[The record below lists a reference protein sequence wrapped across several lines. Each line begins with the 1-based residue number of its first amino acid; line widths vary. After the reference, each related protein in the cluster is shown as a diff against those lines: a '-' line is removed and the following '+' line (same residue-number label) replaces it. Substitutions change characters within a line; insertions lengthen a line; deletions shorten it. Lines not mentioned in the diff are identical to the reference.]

1 MDVIWNLTRV
11 CPWNCRICC
20 VSAVHATNETKHNV
34 VIAQKEAGRELN
46 LAEKLTVLRLLTD
59 RNFEIDFSGGDPLYY
74 EEYFFVVEQATQW
87 LPSKK
92 IGVSMTGS
100 EITEAKINLLKK
112 VGVVEFTLDNLPEI
126 KNPFR
131 PDGFNV
137 ASMKAMRKCIANG
150 IRVRAITVL
159 YSETISG
166 KNLADLYSWLCKN
179 NVSEWELLRYYP
191 VGRSRNLA
199 KIMPSKEKYLEAVK
213 FLRRLHGP
221 TKIFFQHSLNML
233 EKDIS
238 CPAAI
243 NSFGI
248 LPDGTIIACA
258 WALDKNCSPLS
269 GFYLGKLPE
278 EDIDSV
284 IANAQQNPMYCRRVN
299 FCRTIIELDK
309 GEK

>member
-20 VSAVHATNETKHNV
+20 VSAVYATGKTKHKV
-34 VIAQKEAGRELN
+34 VTAQKESGKELS
-46 LAEKLTVLRLLTD
+46 LAEKLTVLRLLVD

-74 EEYFFVVEQATQW
+74 EEDFFVVEQATQW

-92 IGVSMTGS
+92 IGISMTGS
-100 EITEAKINLLKK
+100 EITEAKINLLRK
-112 VGVVEFTLDNLPEI
+112 VGVVEFTLDNLPKT

-131 PDGFNV
+131 PNDFNV
-137 ASMKAMRKCIANG
+137 ASMKAMRKCVANG

-159 YSETISG
+159 YSKTMPER
-166 KNLADLYSWLCKN
+166 NLIDLYSWLCKN

-191 VGRSRNLA
+191 IGRGRNLA
-199 KIMPSKEKYLEAVK
+199 KNLPSKEKYLEVMR
-213 FLRRLHGP
+213 FLRSLHGS
-221 TKIFFQHSLNML
+221 TRVFFQHSLNLL

-238 CPAAI
+238 CPAVT

-248 LPDGTIIACA
+248 LPDGTVVACA
-258 WALDKNCSPLS
+258 WALDRNCFPLS
-269 GFYLGKLPE
+269 EFYLGKLPE
-278 EDIDSV
+278 EDIDSI
-284 IANAQQNPMYCRRVN
+284 IARAQQKPMYCKTAN
-299 FCRTIIELDK
+299 FCRTMVELEK